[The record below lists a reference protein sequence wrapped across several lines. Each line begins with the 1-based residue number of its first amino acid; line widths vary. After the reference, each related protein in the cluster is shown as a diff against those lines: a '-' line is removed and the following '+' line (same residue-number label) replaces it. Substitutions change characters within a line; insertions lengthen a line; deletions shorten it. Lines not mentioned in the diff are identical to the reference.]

1 MPNSL
6 ALTCLFNSKN
16 ISHQRPLEAGTETE
30 LLFKNDANK
39 NEIFLC
45 KEVLVH
51 QLITGGCKTDCEGFD
66 QECDRKT
73 QFILG

>member
-1 MPNSL
+1 MPDSL

-39 NEIFLC
+39 NGIFLC
-45 KEVLVH
+45 KEVLVR
-51 QLITGGCKTDCEGFD
+51 QLITGGVKLTEGFD